1 MKMTDDWQNLLLSF
15 TRTFGGM
22 KRKFPRRVVINIKVR
37 NIYYLIAGVLAV
49 LFAFTHGWNGQS
61 TVLLMPEVQAMSMD
75 TQTVFTYVW
84 HIITA
89 ENLIFGIAFFFMA
102 FQNEQSKIRFAAWM
116 IVAVLIVRLMVIL
129 GVTVLFNVSALTSTF
144 IDSIAIVI
152 YVALIIVG
160 ITMKGKRSSGQ
171 QIQKQV

>member
-1 MKMTDDWQNLLLSF
+1 MN
-15 TRTFGGM
+15 
-22 KRKFPRRVVINIKVR
+22 RKFLRRVVINIKVR

-61 TVLLMPEVQAMSMD
+61 TVLSMPEVEAMSTD

-84 HIITA
+84 HIITV

-102 FQNEQSKIRFAAWM
+102 FQNDHSKMRFAAWM
-116 IVAVLIVRLMVIL
+116 IVAILIIRLMVIL
-129 GVTVLFNVSALTSTF
+129 GVTELLNVSALTDTF
-144 IDSIAIVI
+144 VDSIAIVL

-160 ITMKGKRSSGQ
+160 TTLKNKRSDIQ
-171 QIQKQV
+171 QIQKQGIK